1 MTSRETAPPE
11 RGNGRLKRRK
21 GADLPLDAPR
31 FRNRILRRLPA
42 STLRRLRK
50 HLKLVQLAP
59 RASIYEPHKSGKYV
73 YFPEVGAAAI
83 VTVLK
88 NGTETEVAT
97 VGYEGMI
104 GLPAF
109 SGANRAPRRAFWQ
122 LPGSAFRMSAAVLRR
137 ETRHGG
143 PLAKALHL
151 YAHALFTQLAQL
163 ATCNRLHTIE
173 QRCCCWLLM
182 THDRVE
188 GDEFHV
194 THEFLSEMLSARR
207 SGVTVVAGT
216 LQRRGLIRYRRGQ
229 ITVLNRRGLE
239 KAACECYGVV
249 RGEFDRL
256 LG

>member
-1 MTSRETAPPE
+1 MRHTAATVGP
-11 RGNGRLKRRK
+11 KIRRR
-21 GADLPLDAPR
+21 ADLPPDSPR

-42 STLRRLRK
+42 ATRRRLRK
-50 HLKLVQLAP
+50 HLKQVELAP
-59 RASIYEPHKSGKYV
+59 RASLYEPHAPGKYV
-73 YFPEVGAAAI
+73 YFPETGAAAI
-83 VTVLK
+83 VTVLED
-88 NGTETEVAT
+88 GTETEVAT
-97 VGYEGMI
+97 VGVEGMI

-109 SGANRAPRRAFWQ
+109 SGAKTAPRRAFWQ
-122 LPGSAFRMSAAVLRR
+122 LPGSAFRMSAARLRR
-137 ETRHGG
+137 ETRRGG

-163 ATCNRLHTIE
+163 ATCNRHHTIE

-188 GDEFHV
+188 GDEFYV
-194 THEFLSEMLSARR
+194 THEFLSQMLGARR
-207 SGVTVVAGT
+207 SGVTVIAGS

-229 ITVLNRRGLE
+229 ITILNRRGLE
-239 KAACECYGVV
+239 KAACECYSVV